1 MAKSFRQVLDENNR
15 KTKMV
20 IFIFILLYTL
30 IGLLIDVAT
39 QSYFVSHNQ
48 YYNSYTQQPIHLSV
62 VDTFMFSLYQLAT
75 FQHMPWCTLG
85 MFGVAIISVFL
96 SFKLYDKAMLLGTEY
111 ILIDP
116 AKRQLNPIEKQL
128 YNIID
133 ELRIAAR
140 LQYMPKIYIIEADYM
155 NAFASGYSE
164 KSAMVAITRGLMSKL
179 NRSEIQAV
187 MAHELSHIR
196 HGDIKLTLMATI
208 LVNIMLITL
217 DLFLDFSR
225 FGFFAR
231 GRNERDNGNAVAL
244 IAFVL
249 LFVLRIILP
258 IITFFMMMFLSR
270 TREYMADAGSIELT
284 RDNTALASALL
295 KIQGD
300 YQSHQYVEHK
310 NTMRQAAYIY
320 NPFKGT
326 DSLFST
332 HPSLENRLKAMGVE
346 LKNSH

>member
-20 IFIFILLYTL
+20 IFVFLLLYTL
-30 IGLLIDVAT
+30 IGLLIDVAS
-39 QSYFVSHNQ
+39 QAFIVSHGQ
-48 YYNSYTQQPIHLSV
+48 YYNSYTQQPIHFNAW
-62 VDTFMFSLYQLAT
+62 DAFMFSFYQLIT
-75 FQHMPWCTLG
+75 FEHMPWATII
-85 MFGVAIISVFL
+85 MFVVAVISVFL
-96 SFKLYDKAMLLGTEY
+96 SFMLYDRAMLMGTEY

-116 AKRQLNPIEKQL
+116 NKRALNNVEKQL

-140 LQYMPKIYIIEADYM
+140 LQYMPKIYIIDADYM

-164 KSAMVAITRGLMSKL
+164 KSAMVAITKGLINKL
-179 NRSEIQAV
+179 NRAEIQAV

-231 GRNERDNGNAVAL
+231 SRNDRDNGGVVSL
-244 IAFVL
+244 IAFFL
-249 LFVLRIILP
+249 LLALRIVLP

-270 TREYMADAGSIELT
+270 TREYMADAGSVELT

-300 YQSHQYVEHK
+300 YQSHSYVEHK

-326 DSLFST
+326 DSWFST

-346 LKNSH
+346 LKK

>member
-20 IFIFILLYTL
+20 IFVFLLIYTF
-30 IGLLIDVAT
+30 IGLLIDVA
-39 QSYFVSHNQ
+39 SRAYIVSHGQ
-48 YYNSYTQQPIHLSV
+48 YYNAYTQQAVHFSAW
-62 VDTFMFSLYQLAT
+62 DAFMYSFYQLIT
-75 FQHMPWCTLG
+75 FEQMPWATIA
-85 MFGVAIISVFL
+85 MFAVAIVSVFL
-96 SFKLYDKAMLLGTEY
+96 SFMLYDKAMLMGTEY
-111 ILIDP
+111 ILVDP
-116 AKRQLNPIEKQL
+116 NKRALNNVEKQL

-140 LQYMPKIYIIEADYM
+140 LNYMPKIYIIDADYM

-164 KSAMVAITRGLMSKL
+164 KSAMVAITKGLINKL
-179 NRSEIQAV
+179 NRAEIQAV

-208 LVNIMLITL
+208 LVNIMLITI

-231 GRNERDNGNAVAL
+231 SRDDRDNGGGVISL
-244 IAFVL
+244 IAFFL
-249 LFVLRIILP
+249 LFALRIILP

-270 TREYMADAGSIELT
+270 TREYMADAGSVELT

-300 YQSHQYVEHK
+300 YQSHNYVEHK
-310 NTMRQAAYIY
+310 NTMRQTAYIY

-326 DSLFST
+326 DSWFST

-346 LKNSH
+346 LKK